1 MAEGEHDLTV
11 VPAVTLPRASISS
24 PRATGRFAGLLG
36 ILAAL
41 FLLTP
46 SGPAFAEQCGG
57 DFAAWKAAIA
67 AEAVAS
73 GVGRTGLDALGGA
86 AIDTKVLERDRA
98 QGVFSQS
105 FIEFSRRMI
114 NDYRLKNG
122 AANLKKHAETFARAE
137 REFGVPGPV
146 ITAFWAL
153 ETDFGAVQG
162 DFLTLNALVTLAHD
176 CRRPELFRPQ
186 VVPLLT
192 LIDRGV
198 LPADVRG
205 AWAGEIGQTQ
215 ILPTDYLLRGVDGDG
230 DGRVD
235 LRRSVPDVIM
245 TTANKILSRGWKA
258 GQPWIRE
265 VRVPDEMPW
274 EETGRTNKLPLS
286 RWSAWG
292 VTERSGAPLGDGGGL
307 VAGLVLPMGRKG
319 PAFLTFDNYDIYLQ
333 WNQSAIYTLTAAH
346 LAARFAGQPAY
357 DPRDPEPGLSRDEMK
372 ALQTKLVALGYD
384 VGGIDGILG
393 AMTREA
399 VRAEQKRLGLAVD
412 GWPTSAMLAM
422 L

>member
-1 MAEGEHDLTV
+1 MAEDARKLSTGV
-11 VPAVTLPRASISS
+11 RSGRCGPAA
-24 PRATGRFAGLLG
+24 
-36 ILAAL
+36 LAAL
-41 FLLTP
+41 LLATFP
-46 SGPAFAEQCGG
+46 GSALAQECGG
-57 DFAAWKAAIA
+57 EFAAWKAAIT
-67 AEAVAS
+67 AEASAA
-73 GVGRTGLDALGGA
+73 GVGRTGLDALAGS
-86 AIDTKVLERDRA
+86 AIDPKVLERDRA

-114 NDYRLKNG
+114 SDYRLKNG
-122 AANLKKHAETFARAE
+122 AANLKKHADTFARAE
-137 REFGVPGPV
+137 REYGVPGPV

-176 CRRPELFRPQ
+176 CRRPDLFRPQ

-192 LIDRGV
+192 LIDKGV

-215 ILPTDYLLRGVDGDG
+215 ILPSDYLLRGVDGDG
-230 DGRVD
+230 DGIVD
-235 LRRSVPDVIM
+235 LRRSVPDVIL
-245 TTANKILSRGWKA
+245 TTANKILSRGWKP
-258 GQPWIRE
+258 GQPWIIE

-286 RWSAWG
+286 QWSAWG
-292 VTERSGAPLGDGGGL
+292 VTERNGAPLGDGGGL
-307 VAGLVLPMGRKG
+307 SAGLVLPMGRKG
-319 PAFLTFDNYDIYLQ
+319 PAFLTFDNYDVYLQ

-357 DPRDPEPGLSRDEMK
+357 DPRDPEPGLSGDEMK

-384 VGGIDGILG
+384 VGGVDGILG
-393 AMTREA
+393 TMTREA
-399 VRAEQKRLGLAVD
+399 IRSEQKRLGLAID
-412 GWPTSAMLAM
+412 GWPTQALLAK

>member
-1 MAEGEHDLTV
+1 MAEDPRELKSGPHL
-11 VPAVTLPRASISS
+11 PARTPRLVARGNARLLALP
-24 PRATGRFAGLLG
+24 
-36 ILAAL
+36 AAL
-41 FLLTP
+41 AVLFLAT
-46 SGPAFAEQCGG
+46 SPAPVLAQDCGG
-57 DFAAWKAAIA
+57 DFAAWKAVIA
-67 AEAVAS
+67 AEASAA
-73 GVGRTGLDALGGA
+73 GVGSVGLDALA
-86 AIDTKVLERDRA
+86 KASVDPKVLERDRA

-114 NDYRLKNG
+114 NDYRLNNG
-122 AANLKKHAETFARAE
+122 AANLKKHADTFARAE
-137 REFGVPGPV
+137 REYGVPGAV

-186 VVPLLT
+186 VVPLLA
-192 LIDRGV
+192 LIDTGV

-215 ILPTDYLLRGVDGDG
+215 ILPSDYLLRGVDGDG
-230 DGRVD
+230 DGIVD

-245 TTANKILSRGWKA
+245 TTGNKILSRGWKP

-265 VRVPDEMPW
+265 VRVPDDMPW

-286 RWSAWG
+286 QWSAWG
-292 VTERSGAPLGDGGGL
+292 VTERNGAPLGDGGGL
-307 VAGLVLPMGRKG
+307 AAGLVLPMGRKG
-319 PAFLTFDNYDIYLQ
+319 PAFLTFDNYDVYLQ

-357 DPRDPEPGLSRDEMK
+357 DPRDPEPGLSRDEMM
-372 ALQTKLVALGYD
+372 ALQTKLVALGHD

-393 AMTREA
+393 TMTREA
-399 VRAEQKRLGLAVD
+399 VRTEQKRLGLAID
-412 GWPTSAMLAM
+412 GWPTRAMLAM

>member
-1 MAEGEHDLTV
+1 MAEGEHDLTI
-11 VPAVTLPRASISS
+11 VPARVRRRVGTAGARTAGVLP
-24 PRATGRFAGLLG
+24 GLSG
-36 ILAAL
+36 TLAAL
-41 FLLTP
+41 LVVTA
-46 SGPAFAEQCGG
+46 SVPATAQQCGG
-57 DFAAWKAAIA
+57 EFAAWKASIA
-67 AEAVAS
+67 AEASAA
-73 GVGRTGLDALGGA
+73 GVGQTGLDALAGA
-86 AIDTKVLERDRA
+86 SIDQKVLERDRA

-122 AANLKKHAETFARAE
+122 AANLRKHADIFARAE

-192 LIDRGV
+192 LIDRGI

-215 ILPTDYLLRGVDGDG
+215 ILPTHYLLRGGPGAG

-265 VRVPDEMPW
+265 VRVPDDMPW
-274 EETGRTNKLPLS
+274 DQTGRTNKLPLAQ
-286 RWSAWG
+286 WSAWG

-307 VAGLVLPMGRKG
+307 FAGLVLPMGRKG

-346 LAARFAGQPAY
+346 LAARFAGQPVY

-399 VRAEQKRLGLAVD
+399 VRAEQKRLGLAID
-412 GWPTSAMLAM
+412 GWPTKAMLAM